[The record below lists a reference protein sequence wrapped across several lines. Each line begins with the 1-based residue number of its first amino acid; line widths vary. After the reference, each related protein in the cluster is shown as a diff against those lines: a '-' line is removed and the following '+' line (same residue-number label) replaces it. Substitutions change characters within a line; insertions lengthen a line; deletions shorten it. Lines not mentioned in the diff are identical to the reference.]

1 MNAIVEKKLEA
12 HRQGTR
18 EWIKTALAKSR
29 SFQEKLES
37 REQEVQKRKA
47 EVVRELLN
55 RRKEAQEDVARRRS
69 VLGHRVEWLEAHR
82 LKKEMLVED
91 RRL

>member
-1 MNAIVEKKLEA
+1 M
-12 HRQGTR
+12 
-18 EWIKTALAKSR
+18 
-29 SFQEKLES
+29 
-37 REQEVQKRKA
+37 QKRKA

-82 LKKEMLVED
+82 LKKEMMVED